1 MVTRWDGAF
10 PQYTVGHLART
21 STIEQAVAALPAV
34 AVAGA
39 AYRGVGIPA
48 VVGSGRTAA
57 RSVMRCLDGAAPARP
72 GR

>member
-1 MVTRWDGAF
+1 MTRWDGAF
-10 PQYTVGHLART
+10 PQYRPGHLSGTAAV
-21 STIEQAVAALPAV
+21 EQAVAALPGV

-57 RSVMRCLDGAAPARP
+57 RAVLESLDGVAPARP
-72 GR
+72 VR